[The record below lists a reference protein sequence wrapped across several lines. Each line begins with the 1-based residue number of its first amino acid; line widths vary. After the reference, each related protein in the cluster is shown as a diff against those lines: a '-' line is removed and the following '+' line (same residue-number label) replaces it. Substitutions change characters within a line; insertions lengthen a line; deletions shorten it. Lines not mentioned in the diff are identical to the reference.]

1 MSSFILPYLETGTT
15 AVSERD
21 FNNVKVWLNGKLAER
36 KISLSDFVVEAGLGI
51 TNATI
56 FRWYN
61 DTFRPTPE
69 KMDIVCKTLSNLP
82 ILEEGRQP
90 RFEHVPLREGLA
102 QFTERARSY

>member
-1 MSSFILPYLETGTT
+1 MSSHDK
-15 AVSERD
+15 D
-21 FNNVKVWLNGKLAER
+21 FNRVKEWMQEKLAER
-36 KISLSDFVVEAGLGI
+36 RISMSNFVVETGHKV

-69 KMDIVCKTLSNLP
+69 KMDIVCKTLSSLP
-82 ILEEGRQP
+82 IIEEGEQP

-102 QFTERARSY
+102 QFTERLG